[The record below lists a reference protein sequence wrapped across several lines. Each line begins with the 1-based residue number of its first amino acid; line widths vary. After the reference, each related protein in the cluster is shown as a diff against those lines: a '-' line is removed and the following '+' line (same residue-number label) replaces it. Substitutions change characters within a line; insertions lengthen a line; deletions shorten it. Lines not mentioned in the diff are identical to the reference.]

1 MYHHSRFASDSEQ
14 SLLIE
19 AASQL
24 SSRSRSLSQT
34 GLKGALLCTRT
45 GLRITGAAALGALQ
59 GAAEDPVD
67 PVDDGGV
74 RFCIWPDPFPEEAA
88 DEDVNMEVKVAVGAV
103 VAVSEAGSVKLN
115 AGRLGPFLAGESF
128 NVEKKGGEI

>member
-1 MYHHSRFASDSEQ
+1 M
-14 SLLIE
+14 
-19 AASQL
+19 
-24 SSRSRSLSQT
+24 
-34 GLKGALLCTRT
+34 
-45 GLRITGAAALGALQ
+45 GALQ